1 MPKETV
7 HSVLG
12 DRIVPEF
19 DVSVMWNR
27 DGSVQVVTTA
37 KDADERLRN
46 WQEMPDAAPTPLT
59 AGAPGTSF
67 KTFSGWH
74 VDLDR
79 AGVNRLIRVLRQ
91 ARDAAFGKDE

>member
-27 DGSVQVVTTA
+27 DGTVQVVTTA
-37 KDADERLRN
+37 ADADERLRN
-46 WQEMPDAAPTPLT
+46 WQEMGDTSTPQ
-59 AGAPGTSF
+59 ASAPGTSF
-67 KTFSGWH
+67 KTFNGWH